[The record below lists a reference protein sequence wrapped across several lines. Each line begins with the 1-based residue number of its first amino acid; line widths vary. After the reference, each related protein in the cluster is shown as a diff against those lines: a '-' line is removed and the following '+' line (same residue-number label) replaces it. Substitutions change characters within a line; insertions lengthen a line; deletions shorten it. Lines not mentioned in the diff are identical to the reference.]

1 MKTNFYNLPLQILL
15 SIFFIWACNEPEP
28 DQITVRAE
36 IPEVITF
43 LDADSFK
50 FEIESFEAKIDSV
63 QLFEGN
69 TKYVA
74 LGVSQFGADMRSL
87 KLNFLYAPNSTGT
100 KQFTLK
106 VNAPPY
112 RENYSFAVEVIE

>member
-50 FEIESFEAKIDSV
+50 FEIESAEAVFDSV

-69 TKYVA
+69 VMYIG
-74 LGVSQFGADMRSL
+74 LGDDQFGVDMRSL
-87 KLNFLYAPNSTGT
+87 KLNFLYTPNSKGT

-106 VNAPPY
+106 VKASPY
-112 RENYSFAVEVIE
+112 RENYSFSVEVE